1 MHERALKTCEPTY
14 VPRVAKVFFIPV
26 IHSPLG
32 VMEHVV
38 APKLPSQE
46 GRAQN

>member
-1 MHERALKTCEPTY
+1 MHERALKICEPSY
-14 VPRVAKVFFIPV
+14 VPREAKVFFILV
-26 IHSPLG
+26 VHSPLG

-46 GRAQN
+46 GRAQS